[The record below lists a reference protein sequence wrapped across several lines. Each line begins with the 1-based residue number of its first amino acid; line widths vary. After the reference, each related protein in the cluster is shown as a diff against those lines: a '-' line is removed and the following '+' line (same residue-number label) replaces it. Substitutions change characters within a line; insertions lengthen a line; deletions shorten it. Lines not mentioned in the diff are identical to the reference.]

1 MLYISAITQKIHTTR
16 ECSVTRRNHAVNL
29 ETSTSAKE
37 LADMG
42 YVGCKRCGAY
52 DVIESSKR

>member
-16 ECSVTRRNHAVNL
+16 ECSVTRKNHAVNL
-29 ETSTSAKE
+29 RTETSAKE

-42 YVGCKRCGAY
+42 YVGCKRCDAY
-52 DVIESSKR
+52 DILNSAK